1 MNIERKI
8 EEIRRQ
14 PENVKLRYIYALM
27 AISLVFVLLIWFFS
41 FFAGINLDDS
51 AEKLKNQAILNDFES
66 QKKSLEDVTK
76 ETKKSLD
83 DLNKAITPENT
94 PSEKNPPSKIT
105 PPPSN

>member
-14 PENVKLRYIYALM
+14 PEHIKLRYIYALM

-41 FFAGINLDDS
+41 FFAGTKKEDS
-51 AEKLKNQAILNDFES
+51 AQKLKNQAILNDFEL
-66 QKKSLEDVTK
+66 QKKSLEDATK

-83 DLNKAITPENT
+83 DLNKAFTPENT
-94 PSEKNPPSKIT
+94 PT
-105 PPPSN
+105 PSN